1 MPAVFLLSLQLLL
14 SVSNSRSPFSI
25 ADIIFCIFIY
35 QRYIYRVD
43 PKRMNEFGTS
53 ADMFDSDGKIIP
65 NISEGE
71 GEGDQLPAI
80 EKSSEDKKQD

>member
-1 MPAVFLLSLQLLL
+1 
-14 SVSNSRSPFSI
+14 
-25 ADIIFCIFIY
+25 
-35 QRYIYRVD
+35 
-43 PKRMNEFGTS
+43 MNEFGTS